1 VGGRAGAACP
11 VALKKAVGTY
21 EGLPLQLIPTLL
33 QASPSPVNQLI
44 NSCYLY
50 IFFLIK
56 PQTKTLYFLFIY
68 FQDLSDVA

>member
-50 IFFLIK
+50 IFFSYQNTNK
-56 PQTKTLYFLFIY
+56 NVVFLFIY

>member
-1 VGGRAGAACP
+1 MGGRAGAACP

-50 IFFLIK
+50 IFFSYQNTNK
-56 PQTKTLYFLFIY
+56 NVVFLFIY